1 MKTVKIMAT
10 GKFNSKEGYWIK
22 VSYPEGRFV
31 VTSFVEVTE
40 LLDTDVEGA
49 DIEIPSKLLK

>member
-1 MKTVKIMAT
+1 MAT